1 VFDVTRW
8 RAAYEAFRDGDVDA
22 FIGHCDPEVEWH
34 TRWPG
39 LESVYHGHEGVREWH
54 RKVLEPM
61 DFKTELLDAEPIDEA
76 RAMLHFKLE
85 GRGKGSGVEVAMEVW
100 DVWTLREDRLA
111 CRETFY
117 EREQALAA
125 VGRGA

>member
-1 VFDVTRW
+1 VIDVTRW

-22 FIGHCDPEVEWH
+22 FIEHCDPQVEWH

-61 DFKTELLDAEPIDEA
+61 DFHTQLLDAEPLDEA

-85 GRGKGSGVEVAMEVW
+85 GRGKGSGVEVAMEGW
-100 DVWTLREDRLA
+100 DVWTLREERLVR
-111 CRETFY
+111 RETFY

-125 VGRGA
+125 VGRGT

>member
-1 VFDVTRW
+1 VFDVTGW

-39 LESVYHGHEGVREWH
+39 LEPVYHGHEGVREWH

>member
-1 VFDVTRW
+1 MFDVTRW

-22 FIGHCDPEVEWH
+22 FIGHCDEQIEWH

-39 LESVYHGHEGVREWH
+39 LESVYHGHDGLREWH

-61 DFKTELLDAEPIDEA
+61 EFHTQMLDAEPLDEA
-76 RAMLHFKLE
+76 RALLHFRLE
-85 GRGKGSGVEVAMEVW
+85 GTGRGSGVEVAMEVW
-100 DVWTLREDRLA
+100 YIWTLRGDKLVRSEV
-111 CRETFY
+111 FY

-125 VGRGA
+125 VGPAP